1 MNTGP
6 VVVEQQGS
14 HHVAWMRAENGQ
26 AHRSVLMV
34 GKTPEEAEARLSAYD
49 WSAAA
54 QRAAANGRG
63 DWADALLSGR
73 VGRTEAEACG

>member
-26 AHRSVLMV
+26 PHRAVLMV
-34 GKTPEEAEARLSAYD
+34 GKTPEEAEARLRA
-49 WSAAA
+49 WFAAHP
-54 QRAAANGRG
+54 
-63 DWADALLSGR
+63 
-73 VGRTEAEACG
+73 EE

>member
-1 MNTGP
+1 LLERTDAGWL
-6 VVVEQQGS
+6 VQQ
-14 HHVAWMRAENGQ
+14 
-26 AHRSVLMV
+26 
-34 GKTPEEAEARLSAYD
+34 RLSAYD

-73 VGRTEAEACG
+73 VGRTEAQACG